1 MNTRLRYAAIV
12 LGAGVATIVIGLA
25 LVALTVD
32 PNRFKPD
39 IVRLVQEKKQRTLS
53 IDGDIRL
60 RLFPRLGVELGPTRL
75 SERGGAGE
83 FAAVEG
89 ARLYVAWWPLLRR
102 EWVVDR
108 VTVTGARVHLV
119 RYGDGRT
126 NFDDLLSKEES
137 GPVKFDI
144 DSVEIS
150 RSAVR
155 FEDQREGRTLDLQD
169 IRLETGRIREAT
181 PTRVEGTFRLG
192 LDKPRVAGTVELA
205 SGLEFALGERR
216 YRLNGLN
223 LKMNGQAGSITG
235 LDVAL
240 TGAAEVVL
248 GTAAASLVLKD
259 ATLAFKGRQGPEVL
273 DVAVAVPRFRLD
285 PERVDAGE
293 TTVKAKVERPGGA
306 ASLTATL
313 AGLAGDARQFRSSRL
328 ELELDGR
335 QGEARF
341 RGRLTSPLEGR
352 LEARTFDLPGI
363 DGQLEWTSPGLAQ
376 KTLKLALAGRAQGD
390 LARQQAS
397 LAVHGRLDDS
407 PVDARLALASF
418 QPPRLGF
425 DVAIDRLDL
434 DRYRPPRPKG
444 APPQPGG
451 PIDLSALKGID
462 ADGSVRVGELKVA
475 NVRASQVRLRLRAN
489 DGRITLDP
497 LSANLYQGTIEGSV
511 SATAT
516 ASPRILVRQNL
527 SNVSIGPLLRDLADK
542 DLLEGRGHVVVDVAT
557 QGPTAD
563 ALRKALSGTA
573 ALRLSDGAIKGVNI
587 AALLRQARTA
597 LAGAGASQAASPS
610 QQTDFTEL
618 AASFRIRD
626 GVAHNE
632 DLTAKSPLL
641 RLAGRGDIDI
651 GGGTLDYV
659 LKAALVGTLEGQGGR
674 DLAQLRGVSVPVRIQ
689 GPMEAPRFSLDV
701 SSLIT
706 ESARARLEEKKQEL
720 GEKAGQELIKGLFGR

>member
-1 MNTRLRYAAIV
+1 MSRRLSHVVIALV
-12 LGAGVATIVIGLA
+12 SLLGLV
-25 LVALTVD
+25 LVALAVIALTMD

-53 IDGDIRL
+53 IEGDIRL

-108 VTVTGARVHLV
+108 VTVTGARAHLV
-119 RYGDGRT
+119 RYGDGQT

-144 DSVEIS
+144 ESVAVS

-155 FEDQREGRTLDLQD
+155 FEDRMAGRTIDLQD
-169 IRLETGRIREAT
+169 IRLETGRLREAT
-181 PTRVEGTFRLG
+181 PTRVQGTFRLVS
-192 LDKPRVAGTVELA
+192 DKPRVAVAVELA
-205 SGLEFALGERR
+205 SGLEFALGQRR
-216 YRLNGLN
+216 YRLDGLD
-223 LKMNGQAGSITG
+223 LKVKGEAGSITG
-235 LDVAL
+235 LDLAL
-240 TGAAEVVL
+240 AGNAEVVL
-248 GTAAASLVLKD
+248 GTAASSLVLKD
-259 ATLAFKGRQGPEVL
+259 ATLAFKGRQGPQAL
-273 DVAVAVPRFRLD
+273 DVAVSVPLFRLD
-285 PERVDAGE
+285 PERMEAGE
-293 TTVKAKVERPGGA
+293 TTVKAKVEQPGA
-306 ASLTATL
+306 VASLTATL
-313 AGLAGDARQFRSSRL
+313 AGLAGEARQFRSSRL

-335 QGEARF
+335 QGEASF
-341 RGRLTSPLEGR
+341 RGRLASPLEGR

-363 DGQLEWTSPGLAQ
+363 DGQLEWTSPALAQ
-376 KTLKLALAGRAQGD
+376 KTLKLALAGRAHGD

-397 LAVHGRLDDS
+397 LAVQGRLDDS
-407 PVDARLALASF
+407 PVDARLELASF

-444 APPQPGG
+444 ASPGG

-475 NVRASQVRLRLRAN
+475 NVRASEVRLRLRAK

-563 ALRKALSGTA
+563 AMRKALTGTA

-597 LAGAGASQAASPS
+597 LAGGGASQAVSPS

-641 RLAGRGDIDI
+641 RLAGKGDIDV
-651 GGGTLDYV
+651 GAGALDYV
-659 LKAALVGTLEGQGGR
+659 LKAVLVGTLEGQGGR
-674 DLAQLRGVSVPVRIQ
+674 DLAQLRGVTVPVRIQ
-689 GPMEAPRFSLDV
+689 GPMEALRFSLDA

-706 ESARARLEEKKQEL
+706 EFTRARLEEKKEEL
-720 GEKAGQELIKGLFGR
+720 GEKARQELLKGLFGR